1 MLGTLLE
8 KLGTLLPK
16 NFLIA
21 IFLPMLL
28 FASANGAMLYWTSA
42 DFREWGQRVFAFDAG
57 EQALVGFAL
66 LVALTLSAYIF
77 STLNLFLRQVL
88 EGEYLGLQL
97 KGRLIAGQQRRLD
110 EKEKVRKD
118 ARKQRRKLRR
128 VAEPWILKLKQ
139 ARAEGEK
146 KDALCDYPEGNS
158 TSEKVAELSG
168 KKGRHESIDLNK
180 LEEAVELLIKDLEKS
195 SVDQRKPEAPDLQDK
210 LRLAGDHNALYE
222 VIYFALSYAENEYS
236 ASFNDKEF
244 NYSSY
249 KLAPTSMGNIAE
261 SVRGYARSRYSLN
274 LDPFWLRM
282 QKIIQSDEQFYAVL
296 LDAKTQLDFL
306 ISLFW
311 LTALFTTIW
320 VIALVAWRGSLV
332 LFLVIGIGGPLLL
345 VLWYR
350 IALQNYQAFAD
361 LLRASIDLYR
371 LKLLD
376 ALHIR
381 LPNGTA
387 QERQI
392 WTDLNQIIGFGDDE
406 TKVSYKHPE

>member
-21 IFLPMLL
+21 TFFPMLI
-28 FASANGAMLYWTSA
+28 FSSANAGMLYWTSA
-42 DFREWGQRVFAFDAG
+42 SFRQWGGRILGLDTG
-57 EQALVGFAL
+57 KQALVGFGL
-66 LVALTLSAYIF
+66 LLALTVSAYIF
-77 STLNLFLRQVL
+77 STLNLFLRQLL
-88 EGEYLGLQL
+88 EGEYLGRALR
-97 KGRLIAGQQRRLD
+97 GELIAGQQRRLD
-110 EKEKVRKD
+110 EKEGVRKEDRRRRRELRRAEAWIPKLKD
-118 ARKQRRKLRR
+118 AR
-128 VAEPWILKLKQ
+128 V
-139 ARAEGEK
+139 EGNG
-146 KDALCDYPEGNS
+146 KDAQCSYPAKNP
-158 TSEKVAELSG
+158 TSDKVAQLSD
-168 KKGRHESIDLNK
+168 KKARHELI
-180 LEEAVELLIKDLEKS
+180 EVVELKTAVDLLIEQLAKS
-195 SVDQRKPEAPDLQDK
+195 PVDQREPGAPDLEDK
-210 LRLAGDHNALYE
+210 KRLDVDHNILHAI
-222 VIYFALSYAENEYS
+222 IYYVLSYADNEYS
-236 ASFNDKEF
+236 ASFNDVEF

-249 KLAPTSMGNIAE
+249 RLAPTAMGNIAE
-261 SVRGYARSRYSLN
+261 SARGYARSRYSLN

-282 QKIIQSDEQFYAVL
+282 QKIIQSDEQFYAMLV
-296 LDAKTQLDFL
+296 DAKTQLDFL

-350 IALQNYQAFAD
+350 IALQNYRAFAD

-371 LKLLD
+371 LKLLG

-381 LPNGTA
+381 LPIGTA

-392 WTDLNQIIGFGDDE
+392 WTDLNQIIGFGDAE
-406 TKVSYKHPE
+406 KEISYKHPK